1 MSGVEVI
8 KKWDHEADV
17 IVVGGG
23 TAGLPA
29 ATTAAEA
36 GLKATVL
43 EWKSACGGSFNM
55 VAGAFAIA
63 GSDEQRELGIEDG
76 PDIIYDD
83 LVNISGAVPELARA
97 FADNQLDAYKMLRE
111 EGIKFPGIVPHPCH
125 SRPRCLGWLQG
136 LGPKLVQALV
146 NRALKTGVEILYRH
160 RAAKLIADPQTG
172 KVIGLKVDVKGEAKN
187 FKAKRAVILATGG
200 FGHNKEMIAEYEPV
214 MVRAIPQ
221 MPTSH
226 QGDGLKMALAL
237 GAATK
242 DIGVAVAP
250 SWPLCIETHS
260 NALWLLDYG
269 AIAVNIHGR
278 RFHNEASAEGF
289 YGPLTGGGMRQPGGV
304 YWIVYNDKIKE
315 QVGTVD
321 FVGGEGKTERNQ
333 EQVKSIEKCK
343 QYKANTIEELAE
355 SAGIDGKGLKETLD
369 KYNSDI
375 DSVGYD
381 TVFGRKF
388 QFGEMRSVVKIDTP
402 PLCAIKCVT
411 AITSMKGGLK
421 INGRSQVLNQYD
433 EAIPG
438 LYAAGEITGGL
449 HTKTYLLG
457 VMTSSCMTFGIIAG
471 RNATKEPAW
480 Q

>member
-1 MSGVEVI
+1 MPGVEI
-8 KKWDHEADV
+8 PKKWDHEADV
-17 IVVGGG
+17 IIVGGG

-29 ATTAAEA
+29 AITVAEA

-43 EWKSACGGSFNM
+43 EAKPACGGSFNM

-63 GSDEQRELGIEDG
+63 GSDEQKELGIEDG
-76 PDIIYDD
+76 PDLVYDD
-83 LVNISGAVPELARA
+83 LVKVCGSVPEVARA

-111 EGIKFPGIVPHPCH
+111 QGIKFPGIVPHPCH

-136 LGPKLVQALV
+136 LGPELV
-146 NRALKTGVEILYRH
+146 RALEDKAGKTGVEILFKH
-160 RAAKLIADPQTG
+160 RAGRLIRDPQTG
-172 KVIGLKVDVKGEAKN
+172 KIIGLTADVKGETKN

-200 FGHNKEMIAEYEPV
+200 FGHNKEMIAEYEPD
-214 MVRAIPQ
+214 MVRGFPK
-221 MPTSH
+221 MPNSH
-226 QGDGLKMALAL
+226 QGDGLKMALAM

-260 NALWLLDYG
+260 NAIWLLDYG
-269 AIAVNIHGR
+269 AIGVNKYGK
-278 RFHNEASAEGF
+278 RFHNEASMEGF
-289 YGPLTGGGMRQPGGV
+289 YGPLTGVGMKQPDGV
-304 YWIVYNDKIKE
+304 YWIVYNDKIKD

-321 FVGGEGKTERNQ
+321 LVGKEGKTERNKGQ
-333 EQVKSIEKCK
+333 IENIENCK

-355 SAGIDGKGLKETLD
+355 SAGVDAKGLKETIG

-388 QFGEMRSVVKIDTP
+388 QFGEMRPVVKIDVP
-402 PLCAIKCVT
+402 PFLAIKCIT

-421 INGRSQVLNQYD
+421 INGRSQVLNHYD
-433 EAIPG
+433 EAIAG
-438 LYAAGEITGGL
+438 LYAAGEMTGGL
-449 HTKTYLLG
+449 WTKTYMLG
-457 VMTSSCMTFGIIAG
+457 IMTSSCMTFGIIAG
-471 RNATKEPAW
+471 RNAAKEPAW

>member
-1 MSGVEVI
+1 MPGVEVPR
-8 KKWDHEADV
+8 KWDHEADV
-17 IVVGGG
+17 IIVGGG

-29 ATTAAEA
+29 AITVAEA

-43 EWKSACGGSFNM
+43 ETKPACGGSFNM

-63 GSDEQRELGIEDG
+63 GSDEQKELGIEDG
-76 PDIIYDD
+76 PDLVYDD
-83 LVNISGAVPELARA
+83 LVNVSGALPEVARA
-97 FADNQLDAYKMLRE
+97 FADNQLDAYKMLKE
-111 EGIKFPGIVPHPCH
+111 QGIKFPGIVPHPCH

-136 LGPKLVQALV
+136 LGPKLV
-146 NRALKTGVEILYRH
+146 RALEDRARKTGVEILFRH
-160 RAAKLIADPQTG
+160 RAARLIRDPQTG
-172 KVIGLKVDVKGEAKN
+172 KIIGLTVDVKDETKN

-200 FGHNKEMIAEYEPV
+200 FGHNKEMIAEYEPE
-214 MVRAIPQ
+214 MVRGFPK
-221 MPTSH
+221 MPNSH
-226 QGDGLKMALAL
+226 QGDGLKMALAM

-242 DIGVAVAP
+242 DIGIAVAP

-260 NALWLLDYG
+260 NAIWLLDYG
-269 AIAVNIHGR
+269 AIAVNKYGK
-278 RFHNEASAEGF
+278 RFHNEASMEGF
-289 YGPLTGGGMRQPGGV
+289 YGPLTGIGMRQPDGV
-304 YWIVYNDKIKE
+304 YWIVYNDKIKD

-321 FVGGEGKTERNQ
+321 LVGKEGKTERNA
-333 EQVKSIEKCK
+333 EQIKSIEQCK

-355 SAGIDGKGLKETLD
+355 SAGIDTKGLKETVG

-375 DSVGYD
+375 DSMGYD

-388 QFGEMRSVVKIDTP
+388 QFGEMRPVVKIDVP
-402 PLCAIKCVT
+402 PFSSIKCIT
-411 AITSMKGGLK
+411 SITSMKGGLK

-438 LYAAGEITGGL
+438 LYAAGEIIGGL
-449 HTKTYLLG
+449 NTKTYLLG

-471 RNATKEPAW
+471 RNAVKEPAW